1 MGVKK
6 QFSLFVLFLFF
17 WQTPSIVAQTQASVK
32 KRADQAFSQQKYAEA
47 LPDYRQLLAKDP
59 QNPKLNFCYGVCVFE
74 VVQHFEAAKYFDV
87 AIGLKHIPDPLLYYY
102 RARIYQEQYFF
113 TQAILTYQT
122 YQKLTLDQKAALNV
136 RSHIEECER
145 AQMEIK
151 QFSQLPLLSV
161 ASTSNL
167 KFYNVFPFDPEDF
180 SFYEAPEVHR
190 KNNAKHQHVPVY
202 AYKRGMKYRILAS
215 YGPKGEQ
222 LDLYLQRK
230 DVANNWAEPVLI
242 NGGVNGLVSDES
254 FGFYDATTKTL
265 YFTSTA
271 NSIGASDL
279 YMASYDLNANIASNV
294 ERMPYPYSSPVDDLF
309 YVTDPA
315 QQRAYFATTR
325 QAKVGQYE
333 IYTLELDQPVQ
344 LRFVFSGH
352 FYNDLEPLSK
362 TVSLRFKSLNSQ
374 EAFGPYVSDSDGN
387 YTVALPSSGDYEL
400 EISVSGAS
408 KVYTTRFGIP
418 KLAPGKGLQQVLRY
432 GTDDYGQEKWQVLNQ
447 IFESEPTEQ
456 LASLAKLQLDVA
468 KGNLLQTSPQLSSSA
483 STQTNLAAS
492 WGIATQDTATFVSIL
507 TDSLLAAEV
516 SLENQVRLMDLLRQD
531 FEKQLNTRESLLA
544 ELSTLL
550 LNSDNQDQK
559 LQVLA
564 TLNEVEDKLGFI
576 KRWIAINQE
585 ANIPDLVL
593 LDTLQQLNER
603 NQLLLHMG
611 DTLLLLERWQERQV
625 AIQQYLQIAAFDGAS
640 AIAAAQLEQQLRLEQ
655 IIKEEA
661 TNKEQQRQLTQQINK
676 LQADQALLS
685 KKEQAQTKLEM
696 EALQVN
702 LADVSAHAEQL
713 RILRE
718 SQAKEV
724 EIYDQDQLKAL
735 YLKESENQSL
745 PKVDFQVTYDE
756 LLAQYAQQGSL
767 SEQLKADVH
776 LNTMENGNLSSTVQS
791 STKEQTI
798 PETTI
803 PEPSIEEPIIQ
814 ETTIPEPSIEEPII
828 QETTNLEPSIEE
840 ASIQETTIPEPSI
853 KEASIPETT
862 NPEPS
867 IEELTIQETTI
878 PEPSIEEAS
887 IPETTIPEPSI
898 EEASI
903 PETTVSEPSIEEL
916 TIQETTIP
924 EPSIEEASIQETTIP
939 EPSIEEAYIQET
951 TVSEPSI
958 EEASIQETAVP
969 EPSIEEA
976 SIPETTNPEPSIE
989 ELTIQETTIPEPS
1002 IEGASI
1008 PETTIPE
1015 PSIEEASIP
1024 ETTVSEPSIEELTI
1038 QETTIPEPSIE
1049 EASIQETTVPE
1060 PSISAPETSYPK
1072 NENINPEH
1080 TNLTQR
1086 VHEFTQQFE
1095 ALSNLNDLDINQL
1108 PVLERVGLTNEELDT
1123 LALALT
1129 LPSSKNNAPQVL
1141 ANNMLTTEAEI
1152 QGYINYLAERRAFE
1166 QTKEELLQ
1174 NQIAIRALE
1183 ENYEPQA
1190 QQKLLDLLVSQTA
1203 LLAQLSNQKQNLL
1216 QVENQAQL
1224 EALML
1229 DNYKPEVTTLASMGQ
1244 TALGQVS
1251 SKPTTTFQRQQIP
1264 TNLAPLPVGLPCPEG
1279 LVFRVQV
1286 GAFRKPVP
1294 AARFREFTPVDGQV
1308 LANGLTVYMAGYF
1321 QSSTEALQQQKLIR
1335 SLGYTDAFVVAYQNC
1350 TRLSLAQGRA
1360 LEKQV
1365 VTATTN
1371 MTTQSSH
1378 FAGPGQGLYYSVQV
1392 GVYNRPLTSEAQ
1404 LGLNELI
1411 EVRTAKGQYRYA
1423 SGKFTNIQEAKI
1435 RQQQAVGKGI
1445 TDAFIVAYYDGKRID
1460 LAQAKLLSQSGIQF
1474 ETFQTVQP
1482 QQVLTAQLQQQIQ
1495 TLQIPEMKKV
1505 ILPDP
1510 ISRYEIRCSDC
1521 PSELSRYNRVGIFIY
1536 DDQKELIISAVQ
1548 KESQWDLVQQMY
1560 LKEMRKRNASLKGAT
1575 QTLLLEQR
1583 NLDGAFMDWILR
1595 QHNGYELFKDE
1606 QGQLQLR
1613 YILPLQE

>member
-17 WQTPSIVAQTQASVK
+17 WQTPSIVAQTQASVE

-87 AIGLKHIPDPLLYYY
+87 AIGLKQIPDPLLYYY

-279 YMASYDLNANIASNV
+279 YMASYDLNANIASNI

-344 LRFVFSGH
+344 LCFVFSGH

-387 YTVALPSSGDYEL
+387 YTVALPSSGDFEL

-468 KGNLLQTSPQLSSSA
+468 KGNLLQTSPQLSSRA
-483 STQTNLAAS
+483 STQTNLGSS

-516 SLENQVRLMDLLRQD
+516 SLENQVRLMDLLRHD
-531 FEKQLNTRESLLA
+531 FEKQLNARESLLA

-550 LNSDNQDQK
+550 LNSDSQDQK
-559 LQVLA
+559 LEVLN

-576 KRWIAINQE
+576 KRWIAINQA
-585 ANIPDLVL
+585 ANIPDLIL

-640 AIAAAQLEQQLRLEQ
+640 AIEAAQLEQQLRLEQ

-685 KKEQAQTKLEM
+685 KKEQAQTQLEM

-756 LLAQYAQQGSL
+756 LLAQYAQQGAL

-776 LNTMENGNLSSTVQS
+776 SNTMENGNLSSTVQS

-803 PEPSIEEPIIQ
+803 PEPSIEE
-814 ETTIPEPSIEEPII
+814 
-828 QETTNLEPSIEE
+828 
-840 ASIQETTIPEPSI
+840 
-853 KEASIPETT
+853 
-862 NPEPS
+862 
-867 IEELTIQETTI
+867 
-878 PEPSIEEAS
+878 
-887 IPETTIPEPSI
+887 
-898 EEASI
+898 
-903 PETTVSEPSIEEL
+903 
-916 TIQETTIP
+916 
-924 EPSIEEASIQETTIP
+924 
-939 EPSIEEAYIQET
+939 
-951 TVSEPSI
+951 
-958 EEASIQETAVP
+958 
-969 EPSIEEA
+969 
-976 SIPETTNPEPSIE
+976 
-989 ELTIQETTIPEPS
+989 
-1002 IEGASI
+1002 
-1008 PETTIPE
+1008 
-1015 PSIEEASIP
+1015 
-1024 ETTVSEPSIEELTI
+1024 
-1038 QETTIPEPSIE
+1038 
-1049 EASIQETTVPE
+1049 ASIQETTVPE
-1060 PSISAPETSYPK
+1060 TSIEVASIQDITIPEPSIVEAFIQETTNLESSISAPETSYPK

-1086 VHEFTQQFE
+1086 VNEFTQQFE
-1095 ALSNLNDLDINQL
+1095 VLSNLNDLDINQL
-1108 PVLERVGLTNEELDT
+1108 PVLERVGLSNEELDT

-1152 QGYINYLAERRAFE
+1152 QGYINYVAERRAFE

-1174 NQIAIRALE
+1174 NQIDIRALE

-1335 SLGYTDAFVVAYQNC
+1335 TLGYTDAFVVAYQNC

-1371 MTTQSSH
+1371 MATQSSH
-1378 FAGPGQGLYYSVQV
+1378 FTGPGQGLYYSVQV

-1411 EVRTAKGQYRYA
+1411 EARTAKGQYRYA
-1423 SGKFTNIQEAKI
+1423 SGKFANIQDAKI
-1435 RQQQAVGKGI
+1435 RQQQAVAKGI

-1510 ISRYEIRCSDC
+1510 ISRYELRCSDC
-1521 PSELSRYNRVGIFIY
+1521 PSELSRFNRVGVFIY

-1560 LKEMRKRNASLKGAT
+1560 LKEMRKRNVSLKGAT

-1583 NLDGAFMDWILR
+1583 NLDGAFMDWMLR
-1595 QHNGYELFKDE
+1595 QHNGYELFRDE

-1613 YILPLQE
+1613 YILPIQE

>member
-17 WQTPSIVAQTQASVK
+17 WQTPSIVAQTQASVE

-87 AIGLKHIPDPLLYYY
+87 AIGLKQIPDPLLYYY

-167 KFYNVFPFDPEDF
+167 KFYNVFSFDPEDF

-279 YMASYDLNANIASNV
+279 YMASYDLNANIASNI

-344 LRFVFSGH
+344 LCFVFSGH

-387 YTVALPSSGDYEL
+387 YTVALPSSGDFEL

-468 KGNLLQTSPQLSSSA
+468 KGNLLQTSTQLSSSA

-516 SLENQVRLMDLLRQD
+516 SLENQVRLMDLLRHD
-531 FEKQLNTRESLLA
+531 FEKQLNARESLLA

-550 LNSDNQDQK
+550 LNSDSQDQK
-559 LQVLA
+559 LEVLN

-576 KRWIAINQE
+576 KRWIAINQA
-585 ANIPDLVL
+585 ANIPDLIL

-640 AIAAAQLEQQLRLEQ
+640 AIEAAQLEQQLRLEQ

-756 LLAQYAQQGSL
+756 LLAQYAQQGAL

-776 LNTMENGNLSSTVQS
+776 SNTMENGNLSSTVQS

-803 PEPSIEEPIIQ
+803 PEPSIEEASIQ
-814 ETTIPEPSIEEPII
+814 ETTVP
-828 QETTNLEPSIEE
+828 EPSIEE
-840 ASIQETTIPEPSI
+840 ASIQETT
-853 KEASIPETT
+853 
-862 NPEPS
+862 
-867 IEELTIQETTI
+867 
-878 PEPSIEEAS
+878 
-887 IPETTIPEPSI
+887 
-898 EEASI
+898 
-903 PETTVSEPSIEEL
+903 VSEPSIEEPI
-916 TIQETTIP
+916 IQETTIP

-939 EPSIEEAYIQET
+939 ET
-951 TVSEPSI
+951 F
-958 EEASIQETAVP
+958 
-969 EPSIEEA
+969 
-976 SIPETTNPEPSIE
+976 
-989 ELTIQETTIPEPS
+989 
-1002 IEGASI
+1002 
-1008 PETTIPE
+1008 
-1015 PSIEEASIP
+1015 
-1024 ETTVSEPSIEELTI
+1024 
-1038 QETTIPEPSIE
+1038 IE
-1049 EASIQETTVPE
+1049 EASIQETTILE

-1086 VHEFTQQFE
+1086 VNEFTQQFE
-1095 ALSNLNDLDINQL
+1095 VLSNLNDLDINQL
-1108 PVLERVGLTNEELDT
+1108 PVLERVGLSNEELDT

-1129 LPSSKNNAPQVL
+1129 LPSFKNNAPQVL

-1152 QGYINYLAERRAFE
+1152 QGYINYVAERRAFE

-1174 NQIAIRALE
+1174 NQIDIRALE

-1335 SLGYTDAFVVAYQNC
+1335 TLGYTDAFVVAYQNC

-1371 MTTQSSH
+1371 MATQSSH
-1378 FAGPGQGLYYSVQV
+1378 FTGPGQGLYYSVQV

-1411 EVRTAKGQYRYA
+1411 EARTAKGQYRYA
-1423 SGKFTNIQEAKI
+1423 SGKFANIQDAKI
-1435 RQQQAVGKGI
+1435 RQQQAVAKGI

-1510 ISRYEIRCSDC
+1510 ISRYELRCSDC
-1521 PSELSRYNRVGIFIY
+1521 PSELSRFNRVGVFIY

-1560 LKEMRKRNASLKGAT
+1560 LKEMRKRNVSLKGAT

-1583 NLDGAFMDWILR
+1583 NLDGAFMDWMLR
-1595 QHNGYELFKDE
+1595 QHNGYELFRDE

-1613 YILPLQE
+1613 YILPIQE

>member
-1 MGVKK
+1 M
-6 QFSLFVLFLFF
+6 
-17 WQTPSIVAQTQASVK
+17 AQSQSSVE
-32 KRADQAFSQQKYAEA
+32 KRADQAFSQKNYSEA

-59 QNPKLNFCYGVCVFE
+59 QNPKLNFCYGACVFE
-74 VVQHFEAAKYFDV
+74 VAQHFEAAKYFDV
-87 AIGLKHIPDPLLYYY
+87 AIGLKQIPDPLLYYY

-113 TQAILTYQT
+113 TQAIIAYQT
-122 YQKLTLDQKAALNV
+122 YQKLTLNQKAALNV
-136 RSHIEECER
+136 HSHIEECER
-145 AQMEIK
+145 AQMEIN

-161 ASTSNL
+161 VSTSNL
-167 KFYNVFPFDPEDF
+167 KFYNAFPFDPEDF
-180 SFYEAPEVHR
+180 SFYEAPEVHL
-190 KNNAKHQHVPVY
+190 KNNAKHQHIPVY

-230 DVANNWAEPVLI
+230 DAANNWAEPVLI

-254 FGFYDATTKTL
+254 FGFYDATTTTL

-279 YMASYDLNANIASNV
+279 YKASYDLNANVASNV

-352 FYNDLEPLSK
+352 FFNDLEPLSK
-362 TVSLRFKSLNSQ
+362 TVNLRFKRLNSQ
-374 EAFGPYVSDSDGN
+374 EDFGPFVSDSDGN
-387 YTVALPSSGDYEL
+387 YTVALPSSGDFEL
-400 EISVSGAS
+400 EISVAGAS

-418 KLAPGKGLQQVLRY
+418 KLAPGKGLQQLLRY
-432 GTDDYGQEKWQVLNQ
+432 GADDYGQEKWQVLNQ
-447 IFESEPTEQ
+447 IFDLEPAEQ

-468 KGNLLQTSPQLSSSA
+468 KGNLLQTSPEHS
-483 STQTNLAAS
+483 
-492 WGIATQDTATFVSIL
+492 TQDTATFVSLL

-531 FEKQLNTRESLLA
+531 FEKQLNARESLLA

-559 LQVLA
+559 IQVLT
-564 TLNEVEDKLGFI
+564 TLKDVEDKLVFI
-576 KRWIAINQE
+576 NRWIAINQA

-611 DTLLLLERWQERQV
+611 DTLLLVKSWQERQV
-625 AIQQYLQIAAFDGAS
+625 SIQQYLQIAAFDGAS

-676 LQADQALLS
+676 LQSDQALLS
-685 KKEQAQTKLEM
+685 KKEQAQTQLKI
-696 EALQVN
+696 EALQLN
-702 LADVSAHAEQL
+702 LAEVSAHAEQL
-713 RILRE
+713 GIARE

-724 EIYDQDQLKAL
+724 EIYDQDELKAL

-756 LLAQYAQQGSL
+756 LLAQYAQQGLL
-767 SEQLKADVH
+767 SEQLKVDVH
-776 LNTMENGNLSSTVQS
+776 SNAKENGNISSTVQT
-791 STKEQTI
+791 ST
-798 PETTI
+798 
-803 PEPSIEEPIIQ
+803 EEPIIQ
-814 ETTIPEPSIEEPII
+814 ETTIPEPSIEEASIP
-828 QETTNLEPSIEE
+828 ETTILEPSIEE
-840 ASIQETTIPEPSI
+840 ASIPETTIPEPSI
-853 KEASIPETT
+853 SAPETIDPKNENITTEITNLSIENGNSTPENTNLSLENENITPENENRIPENENLTLENTNLPLENGNLSSTVQTSTEEASIPETT
-862 NPEPS
+862 IPEPS
-867 IEELTIQETTI
+867 TEELTIQETTI

-898 EEASI
+898 
-903 PETTVSEPSIEEL
+903 
-916 TIQETTIP
+916 
-924 EPSIEEASIQETTIP
+924 
-939 EPSIEEAYIQET
+939 
-951 TVSEPSI
+951 
-958 EEASIQETAVP
+958 
-969 EPSIEEA
+969 
-976 SIPETTNPEPSIE
+976 
-989 ELTIQETTIPEPS
+989 
-1002 IEGASI
+1002 
-1008 PETTIPE
+1008 
-1015 PSIEEASIP
+1015 
-1024 ETTVSEPSIEELTI
+1024 
-1038 QETTIPEPSIE
+1038 
-1049 EASIQETTVPE
+1049 
-1060 PSISAPETSYPK
+1060 SAPETIDPK
-1072 NENINPEH
+1072 NENITTEITNLSIENGNSTPENTNLSLENENRIPENENLTMEH

-1086 VHEFTQQFE
+1086 VNEFTQQFE

-1108 PVLERVGLTNEELDT
+1108 PVLERVGLSNEELDT

-1216 QVENQAQL
+1216 QVANQAEL
-1224 EALML
+1224 ERLL
-1229 DNYKPEVTTLASMGQ
+1229 QDNYKPVSNTTASTDQ
-1244 TALGQVS
+1244 PAFEPASVR
-1251 SKPTTTFQRQQIP
+1251 TTSTFQRQQIP

-1294 AARFREFTPVDGQV
+1294 AARFREFTPVDGQI

-1335 SLGYTDAFVVAYQNC
+1335 TLGYTDAFVVAYQNC

-1365 VTATTN
+1365 VTANTN
-1371 MTTQSSH
+1371 IAVQSSK

-1411 EVRTAKGQYRYA
+1411 EARTAKGQYRYA
-1423 SGKFTNIQEAKI
+1423 SGKFSNIQEAKT
-1435 RQQQAVGKGI
+1435 RQQQAVAKGI
-1445 TDAFIVAYYDGKRID
+1445 TDAYIVAYYEGKRID

-1474 ETFQTVQP
+1474 ETFEKVEP
-1482 QQVLTAQLQQQIQ
+1482 QQVFTAQLQQQIQ

-1510 ISRYEIRCSDC
+1510 ISRYELRCSDC
-1521 PSELSRYNRVGIFIY
+1521 PSELSRFNRVGVFIY

-1560 LKEMRKRNASLKGAT
+1560 LKEMRKRNVSLKGPT

-1595 QHNGYELFKDE
+1595 QHNGYELFRDE

>member
-1 MGVKK
+1 M
-6 QFSLFVLFLFF
+6 
-17 WQTPSIVAQTQASVK
+17 AQSQSSVE
-32 KRADQAFSQQKYAEA
+32 KRADQAFSQKNYSEA

-74 VVQHFEAAKYFDV
+74 VAQHFEAAKYFDV
-87 AIGLKHIPDPLLYYY
+87 AIGLKQIPDPLLYYY

-113 TQAILTYQT
+113 TQAIIAYQT
-122 YQKLTLDQKAALNV
+122 YQKLTLNQKAALNV
-136 RSHIEECER
+136 HSHIEECER
-145 AQMEIK
+145 AQMEIN

-161 ASTSNL
+161 VSTSNL
-167 KFYNVFPFDPEDF
+167 KFYNAFPFDPEDF
-180 SFYEAPEVHR
+180 SFYEAPEVHL
-190 KNNAKHQHVPVY
+190 KNNAKHQHIPVY

-230 DVANNWAEPVLI
+230 DAANNWAEPVLI

-254 FGFYDATTKTL
+254 FGFYDATTTTL

-279 YMASYDLNANIASNV
+279 YKASYDLNANVASNV

-344 LRFVFSGH
+344 LRLVFSGH
-352 FYNDLEPLSK
+352 FFNDLEPLSK
-362 TVSLRFKSLNSQ
+362 TVNLRFKRLNSQ
-374 EAFGPYVSDSDGN
+374 EDFGPFVSDSDGN
-387 YTVALPSSGDYEL
+387 YTVALPSSGDFEL
-400 EISVSGAS
+400 EISVAGAS

-418 KLAPGKGLQQVLRY
+418 KLAPGKGLQQLLRY
-432 GTDDYGQEKWQVLNQ
+432 GADDYGQEKWQVLNQ
-447 IFESEPTEQ
+447 IFDLEPAEQ

-468 KGNLLQTSPQLSSSA
+468 KGNLLQTSPEHS
-483 STQTNLAAS
+483 
-492 WGIATQDTATFVSIL
+492 TQDTATFVSLL

-531 FEKQLNTRESLLA
+531 FEKQLNARESLLA

-559 LQVLA
+559 IQVLT
-564 TLNEVEDKLGFI
+564 TLKDVEDKLVFI
-576 KRWIAINQE
+576 NRWIAINQA

-611 DTLLLLERWQERQV
+611 DTLLLVKSWQERQV
-625 AIQQYLQIAAFDGAS
+625 SIQQYLQIAAFDGAS

-661 TNKEQQRQLTQQINK
+661 TNNEQQRQLTQQINK
-676 LQADQALLS
+676 LQSDQALLS
-685 KKEQAQTKLEM
+685 KKEQAQTQLKI
-696 EALQVN
+696 EALQLN
-702 LADVSAHAEQL
+702 LAEVSAHAEQL
-713 RILRE
+713 GIARE

-724 EIYDQDQLKAL
+724 EIYDQDELKAL

-767 SEQLKADVH
+767 SEQLKVDVH
-776 LNTMENGNLSSTVQS
+776 SNAKENGNISSTVQT
-791 STKEQTI
+791 ST
-798 PETTI
+798 
-803 PEPSIEEPIIQ
+803 EEPI
-814 ETTIPEPSIEEPII
+814 
-828 QETTNLEPSIEE
+828 
-840 ASIQETTIPEPSI
+840 
-853 KEASIPETT
+853 
-862 NPEPS
+862 
-867 IEELTIQETTI
+867 IQETTI

-887 IPETTIPEPSI
+887 IPETTILEPSI

-903 PETTVSEPSIEEL
+903 PETTIL
-916 TIQETTIP
+916 
-924 EPSIEEASIQETTIP
+924 
-939 EPSIEEAYIQET
+939 
-951 TVSEPSI
+951 
-958 EEASIQETAVP
+958 

-976 SIPETTNPEPSIE
+976 SIPETTILEPSIE
-989 ELTIQETTIPEPS
+989 E
-1002 IEGASI
+1002 ASI

-1015 PSIEEASIP
+1015 PSI
-1024 ETTVSEPSIEELTI
+1024 
-1038 QETTIPEPSIE
+1038 
-1049 EASIQETTVPE
+1049 
-1060 PSISAPETSYPK
+1060 SAPETIDPK
-1072 NENINPEH
+1072 NENITLEN

-1086 VHEFTQQFE
+1086 VNEFTQQFE
-1095 ALSNLNDLDINQL
+1095 ALSNMNDLDINQL
-1108 PVLERVGLTNEELDT
+1108 PVLERVGLSNKELDT

-1129 LPSSKNNAPQVL
+1129 LPSSKNNAAPAL
-1141 ANNMLTTEAEI
+1141 ANNKLTTEAEI
-1152 QGYINYLAERRAFE
+1152 QGYINYVAERGAFE
-1166 QTKEELLQ
+1166 QTKETLLQ
-1174 NQIAIRALE
+1174 NQLAIRALE
-1183 ENYEPQA
+1183 ENYEPAA
-1190 QQKLLDLLVSQTA
+1190 QDTLLHLLV
-1203 LLAQLSNQKQNLL
+1203 AQATILDQLYTQKQNLL
-1216 QVENQAQL
+1216 QVANQAELEQL
-1224 EALML
+1224 LQ
-1229 DNYKPEVTTLASMGQ
+1229 DNYKPVSNTTASTDQ
-1244 TALGQVS
+1244 PAFEPASVR
-1251 SKPTTTFQRQQIP
+1251 TTSTFQRQQIP

-1294 AARFREFTPVDGQV
+1294 AARFREFTPVDGQI

-1335 SLGYTDAFVVAYQNC
+1335 TLGYTDAFVVAYQNC

-1365 VTATTN
+1365 VTANTN
-1371 MTTQSSH
+1371 IAVQSSK

-1411 EVRTAKGQYRYA
+1411 EARTAKGQYRYA
-1423 SGKFTNIQEAKI
+1423 SGKFSNIQEAKT
-1435 RQQQAVGKGI
+1435 RQQQAVAKGI
-1445 TDAFIVAYYDGKRID
+1445 TDAYIVAYYEGKRID

-1474 ETFQTVQP
+1474 ETFEKVEP
-1482 QQVLTAQLQQQIQ
+1482 QQVFTAQLQQQIQ

-1510 ISRYEIRCSDC
+1510 ISRYELRCSDC
-1521 PSELSRYNRVGIFIY
+1521 PSELSRFNRVGVFIY

-1560 LKEMRKRNASLKGAT
+1560 LKEMRKRNVSLKGPT

-1595 QHNGYELFKDE
+1595 QHNGYELFRDE

>member
-1 MGVKK
+1 M
-6 QFSLFVLFLFF
+6 
-17 WQTPSIVAQTQASVK
+17 AQSQSSVE
-32 KRADQAFSQQKYAEA
+32 KRADQAFSQKNYSEA

-74 VVQHFEAAKYFDV
+74 VAQHFEAAKYFDV
-87 AIGLKHIPDPLLYYY
+87 AIGLKQIPDPLLYYY

-113 TQAILTYQT
+113 TQAIIAYQT
-122 YQKLTLDQKAALNV
+122 YQKLTLNQKAALNV
-136 RSHIEECER
+136 HSHIEECER
-145 AQMEIK
+145 AQMEIN

-161 ASTSNL
+161 VSTSNL
-167 KFYNVFPFDPEDF
+167 KFYNAFPFDPEDF
-180 SFYEAPEVHR
+180 SFYEAPEVHL
-190 KNNAKHQHVPVY
+190 KNNAKHQHIPVY

-230 DVANNWAEPVLI
+230 DAANNWAEPVLI

-254 FGFYDATTKTL
+254 FGFYDATTTTL

-279 YMASYDLNANIASNV
+279 YKASYDLNANVASNV

-352 FYNDLEPLSK
+352 FFNDLEPLSK
-362 TVSLRFKSLNSQ
+362 TVNLRFKRLNSQ
-374 EAFGPYVSDSDGN
+374 EDFGPFVSDSDGN
-387 YTVALPSSGDYEL
+387 YTVALPSSGDFEL
-400 EISVSGAS
+400 EISVAGAS

-418 KLAPGKGLQQVLRY
+418 KLAPGKGLQQLLRY
-432 GTDDYGQEKWQVLNQ
+432 GADDYGQEKWQVLNQ
-447 IFESEPTEQ
+447 IFDLEPAEQ

-468 KGNLLQTSPQLSSSA
+468 KGNLLQTSPEHS
-483 STQTNLAAS
+483 
-492 WGIATQDTATFVSIL
+492 TQDTATFVSLL

-531 FEKQLNTRESLLA
+531 FEKQLNARESLLA

-559 LQVLA
+559 IQVLT
-564 TLNEVEDKLGFI
+564 TLKDVEDKLVFI
-576 KRWIAINQE
+576 NRWIAINQ
-585 ANIPDLVL
+585 ASNIPDLVL

-611 DTLLLLERWQERQV
+611 DTLLLVKSWQERQV
-625 AIQQYLQIAAFDGAS
+625 SIQQYLQIAAFDGAS

-676 LQADQALLS
+676 LQSDQALLS
-685 KKEQAQTKLEM
+685 KKEQAQTQLKI
-696 EALQVN
+696 EALQLN
-702 LADVSAHAEQL
+702 LAEVSAHAEQL
-713 RILRE
+713 GIARE

-724 EIYDQDQLKAL
+724 EIYDQDELKAL

-756 LLAQYAQQGSL
+756 LLAQYAQQGLL
-767 SEQLKADVH
+767 SEQLKVDVH
-776 LNTMENGNLSSTVQS
+776 SNAKENGNISSTVQT
-791 STKEQTI
+791 ST
-798 PETTI
+798 
-803 PEPSIEEPIIQ
+803 EEPI
-814 ETTIPEPSIEEPII
+814 
-828 QETTNLEPSIEE
+828 
-840 ASIQETTIPEPSI
+840 
-853 KEASIPETT
+853 
-862 NPEPS
+862 
-867 IEELTIQETTI
+867 IQETTI

-887 IPETTIPEPSI
+887 IPETTILEPSI

-903 PETTVSEPSIEEL
+903 PETTIL
-916 TIQETTIP
+916 
-924 EPSIEEASIQETTIP
+924 
-939 EPSIEEAYIQET
+939 
-951 TVSEPSI
+951 
-958 EEASIQETAVP
+958 

-976 SIPETTNPEPSIE
+976 SIPETTI
-989 ELTIQETTIPEPS
+989 
-1002 IEGASI
+1002 
-1008 PETTIPE
+1008 
-1015 PSIEEASIP
+1015 
-1024 ETTVSEPSIEELTI
+1024 
-1038 QETTIPEPSIE
+1038 
-1049 EASIQETTVPE
+1049 PE
-1060 PSISAPETSYPK
+1060 PSISAPETIDPK
-1072 NENINPEH
+1072 NENITLEN

-1086 VHEFTQQFE
+1086 VNEFTQQFE
-1095 ALSNLNDLDINQL
+1095 ALSNMNDLDINQL
-1108 PVLERVGLTNEELDT
+1108 PVLERVGLSNKELDT

-1129 LPSSKNNAPQVL
+1129 LPSSKNNAAPAL
-1141 ANNMLTTEAEI
+1141 ANNKLTTEAEI
-1152 QGYINYLAERRAFE
+1152 QGYINYVAERGAFE
-1166 QTKEELLQ
+1166 QTKETLLQ
-1174 NQIAIRALE
+1174 NQLAIRALE
-1183 ENYEPQA
+1183 ENYEPAA
-1190 QQKLLDLLVSQTA
+1190 QDTLLHLLV
-1203 LLAQLSNQKQNLL
+1203 AQATILDQLYTQKQNLL
-1216 QVENQAQL
+1216 QVANQAELEQL
-1224 EALML
+1224 LQ
-1229 DNYKPEVTTLASMGQ
+1229 DNYKPVSNTTASTDQ
-1244 TALGQVS
+1244 PAFEPASVR
-1251 SKPTTTFQRQQIP
+1251 TTSTFQRQQIP

-1294 AARFREFTPVDGQV
+1294 AARFREFTPVDGQI

-1335 SLGYTDAFVVAYQNC
+1335 TLGYTDAFVVAYQNC

-1365 VTATTN
+1365 VTANTN
-1371 MTTQSSH
+1371 IAVQSSK

-1411 EVRTAKGQYRYA
+1411 EARTAKGQYRYA
-1423 SGKFTNIQEAKI
+1423 SGKFSNIQEAKT
-1435 RQQQAVGKGI
+1435 RQQQAVAKGI
-1445 TDAFIVAYYDGKRID
+1445 TDAYIVAYYEGKRID

-1474 ETFQTVQP
+1474 ETFEKVEP
-1482 QQVLTAQLQQQIQ
+1482 QQVFTAQLQQQIQ

-1510 ISRYEIRCSDC
+1510 ISRYELRCSDC
-1521 PSELSRYNRVGIFIY
+1521 PSELSRFNRVGVFIY

-1560 LKEMRKRNASLKGAT
+1560 LKEMRKRNVSLKGPT

-1595 QHNGYELFKDE
+1595 QHNGYELFRDE

>member
-1 MGVKK
+1 M
-6 QFSLFVLFLFF
+6 
-17 WQTPSIVAQTQASVK
+17 AQSQSSVE
-32 KRADQAFSQQKYAEA
+32 KRADQAFSQKNYSEA

-74 VVQHFEAAKYFDV
+74 VAQHFEAAKYFDV
-87 AIGLKHIPDPLLYYY
+87 AIGLKQIPDPLLYYY

-113 TQAILTYQT
+113 TQAIIAYQT
-122 YQKLTLDQKAALNV
+122 YQKLTLNQKAALNV
-136 RSHIEECER
+136 HSHIEECER
-145 AQMEIK
+145 AQMEIN

-161 ASTSNL
+161 VSTSNL
-167 KFYNVFPFDPEDF
+167 KFYNAFPYDPEDF
-180 SFYEAPEVHR
+180 SFYEAPEVHL
-190 KNNAKHQHVPVY
+190 KNNAKHQHIPVY

-230 DVANNWAEPVLI
+230 DAANNWAEPVLI

-254 FGFYDATTKTL
+254 FGFYDATTTTL

-279 YMASYDLNANIASNV
+279 YKASYDLNANVASNV

-352 FYNDLEPLSK
+352 FFNDLEPLSK
-362 TVSLRFKSLNSQ
+362 TVNLRFKRLNSQ
-374 EAFGPYVSDSDGN
+374 EDFGPFVSDSDGN
-387 YTVALPSSGDYEL
+387 YTVALPSSGDFEL

-483 STQTNLAAS
+483 STQTNLGAS
-492 WGIATQDTATFVSIL
+492 WGIATQDTATFVSKL

-544 ELSTLL
+544 ELSKLL

-559 LQVLA
+559 IQVLT
-564 TLNEVEDKLGFI
+564 TLKDVEDKLVFI
-576 KRWIAINQE
+576 NRWIAINQA

-593 LDTLQQLNER
+593 LDTLKQLNER

-611 DTLLLLERWQERQV
+611 DTLLLVKSWQERQV
-625 AIQQYLQIAAFDGAS
+625 SIQQYLQIAAFDGAS

-676 LQADQALLS
+676 LQSDQALLS
-685 KKEQAQTKLEM
+685 KKEQAQTQLKI
-696 EALQVN
+696 EALQLN
-702 LADVSAHAEQL
+702 LAEVSAHAEQL
-713 RILRE
+713 GIARE

-724 EIYDQDQLKAL
+724 EIYDQDELKAL

-756 LLAQYAQQGSL
+756 LLAQYAQQGLL
-767 SEQLKADVH
+767 SEQLKVDVH
-776 LNTMENGNLSSTVQS
+776 SNAKENGNISSTVQS

-803 PEPSIEEPIIQ
+803 PEPSIEE
-814 ETTIPEPSIEEPII
+814 
-828 QETTNLEPSIEE
+828 
-840 ASIQETTIPEPSI
+840 
-853 KEASIPETT
+853 ASIPET
-862 NPEPS
+862 
-867 IEELTIQETTI
+867 II

-887 IPETTIPEPSI
+887 IPETTIPEPF
-898 EEASI
+898 
-903 PETTVSEPSIEEL
+903 
-916 TIQETTIP
+916 
-924 EPSIEEASIQETTIP
+924 
-939 EPSIEEAYIQET
+939 
-951 TVSEPSI
+951 
-958 EEASIQETAVP
+958 
-969 EPSIEEA
+969 
-976 SIPETTNPEPSIE
+976 
-989 ELTIQETTIPEPS
+989 
-1002 IEGASI
+1002 
-1008 PETTIPE
+1008 
-1015 PSIEEASIP
+1015 
-1024 ETTVSEPSIEELTI
+1024 
-1038 QETTIPEPSIE
+1038 
-1049 EASIQETTVPE
+1049 
-1060 PSISAPETSYPK
+1060 ISAPETIDPK
-1072 NENINPEH
+1072 NENITTEITNLSIENGNSTPENTNLSLENENRIPENENLTMEH

-1086 VHEFTQQFE
+1086 VNEFTQQFE
-1095 ALSNLNDLDINQL
+1095 ALSNMNDLDINQL
-1108 PVLERVGLTNEELDT
+1108 PVLERVGLSNKELDT

-1129 LPSSKNNAPQVL
+1129 LPSSKNNAAPAL
-1141 ANNMLTTEAEI
+1141 AKNKLTTEAEI
-1152 QGYINYLAERRAFE
+1152 QGYINYVAERGAFE

-1174 NQIAIRALE
+1174 NQIAIRSLE
-1183 ENYEPQA
+1183 ENYEAAA
-1190 QQKLLDLLVSQTA
+1190 QDMLLHLLV
-1203 LLAQLSNQKQNLL
+1203 AQATILDQLYTQKQNLL
-1216 QVENQAQL
+1216 QVANQAEL
-1224 EALML
+1224 ERLL
-1229 DNYKPEVTTLASMGQ
+1229 QDNYKPVSNTTASTDQ
-1244 TALGQVS
+1244 PAFEPASVR
-1251 SKPTTTFQRQQIP
+1251 TTSTFQRQQIP

-1294 AARFREFTPVDGQV
+1294 AARFREFTPVDGQI

-1335 SLGYTDAFVVAYQNC
+1335 TLGYTDAFVVAYQNC

-1365 VTATTN
+1365 VTANTN
-1371 MTTQSSH
+1371 IAVQSSK

-1411 EVRTAKGQYRYA
+1411 EARTAKGQYRYA
-1423 SGKFTNIQEAKI
+1423 SGKFSNIQEAKT
-1435 RQQQAVGKGI
+1435 RQQQAVAKGI
-1445 TDAFIVAYYDGKRID
+1445 TDAYIVAYYEGKRID

-1474 ETFQTVQP
+1474 ETFEKVEP
-1482 QQVLTAQLQQQIQ
+1482 QQVFTAQLQQQIQ

-1510 ISRYEIRCSDC
+1510 ISRYELRCSDC
-1521 PSELSRYNRVGIFIY
+1521 PSELSRFNRVGVFIY

-1560 LKEMRKRNASLKGAT
+1560 LKEMRKRNVSLKGPT

-1595 QHNGYELFKDE
+1595 QHNGYELFRDE

>member
-17 WQTPSIVAQTQASVK
+17 WQTPSIVAQTQASVE

-87 AIGLKHIPDPLLYYY
+87 AIGLKQIPDPLLYYY

-279 YMASYDLNANIASNV
+279 YMASYDLNANIASNI

-344 LRFVFSGH
+344 LCFVFSGH

-387 YTVALPSSGDYEL
+387 YTVALPSSGDFEL

-418 KLAPGKGLQQVLRY
+418 MLAPGKGLQQVLRY

-468 KGNLLQTSPQLSSSA
+468 KGNLLQTSTQLSSSA

-516 SLENQVRLMDLLRQD
+516 SLENQVRLMDLLRHD
-531 FEKQLNTRESLLA
+531 FEKQLNARESLLA

-550 LNSDNQDQK
+550 LNSDSQDQK
-559 LQVLA
+559 LEVLN
-564 TLNEVEDKLGFI
+564 TLNEVEDKLVFI
-576 KRWIAINQE
+576 KRWIAINQA
-585 ANIPDLVL
+585 ANIPDLIL

-702 LADVSAHAEQL
+702 LAAVSAHAEQL

-718 SQAKEV
+718 SQVKEV

-735 YLKESENQSL
+735 YLKESENRSL

-776 LNTMENGNLSSTVQS
+776 SNAKENGNLSSTVQS

-803 PEPSIEEPIIQ
+803 PEPSIEEASIQ
-814 ETTIPEPSIEEPII
+814 DITIPEPSIEEASIP
-828 QETTNLEPSIEE
+828 ETTNLEPSIEE

-853 KEASIPETT
+853 EEASIPETTNPEPSIEEASIQDITIPEPSIVEASIQETT

-867 IEELTIQETTI
+867 IEELTIQETTN
-878 PEPSIEEAS
+878 PEPSIEETS

-903 PETTVSEPSIEEL
+903 QETTNPEPSIEEL

-939 EPSIEEAYIQET
+939 EPSIEEA
-951 TVSEPSI
+951 S
-958 EEASIQETAVP
+958 
-969 EPSIEEA
+969 
-976 SIPETTNPEPSIE
+976 
-989 ELTIQETTIPEPS
+989 
-1002 IEGASI
+1002 
-1008 PETTIPE
+1008 
-1015 PSIEEASIP
+1015 
-1024 ETTVSEPSIEELTI
+1024 I

-1049 EASIQETTVPE
+1049 ETSIQETTNLE
-1060 PSISAPETSYPK
+1060 SSISAPETIYPK
-1072 NENINPEH
+1072 NENIKPEH

-1108 PVLERVGLTNEELDT
+1108 PVLERVGLSNEELDT

-1129 LPSSKNNAPQVL
+1129 LPSFKNNAPQVL
-1141 ANNMLTTEAEI
+1141 AKNMLTTEAEI

-1606 QGQLQLR
+1606 QGQLKLR

>member
-1 MGVKK
+1 M
-6 QFSLFVLFLFF
+6 
-17 WQTPSIVAQTQASVK
+17 AQSQSSVE
-32 KRADQAFSQQKYAEA
+32 KRADQAFSQKNYSEA

-74 VVQHFEAAKYFDV
+74 VAQHFEAAKYFDV
-87 AIGLKHIPDPLLYYY
+87 AIGLKQIPDPLLYYY

-113 TQAILTYQT
+113 TQAIIAYQT
-122 YQKLTLDQKAALNV
+122 YQKLTLNQKAALNV
-136 RSHIEECER
+136 HSHIEECER
-145 AQMEIK
+145 AQMEIN

-161 ASTSNL
+161 VSTSNL
-167 KFYNVFPFDPEDF
+167 KFYNAFPFDPEDF
-180 SFYEAPEVHR
+180 SFYEAPEVHL
-190 KNNAKHQHVPVY
+190 KNNAKHQHIPVY

-230 DVANNWAEPVLI
+230 DAANNWAEPVLI

-254 FGFYDATTKTL
+254 FGFYDATTTTL

-279 YMASYDLNANIASNV
+279 YKASYDLNANVASNV

-352 FYNDLEPLSK
+352 FFNDLEPLSK
-362 TVSLRFKSLNSQ
+362 TVNLRFKRLNSQ
-374 EAFGPYVSDSDGN
+374 EDFGPFVSDSDGN
-387 YTVALPSSGDYEL
+387 YTVALPSSGDFEL
-400 EISVSGAS
+400 EISVAGAS

-418 KLAPGKGLQQVLRY
+418 KLAPGKGLQQLLRY
-432 GTDDYGQEKWQVLNQ
+432 GADDYGQEKWQVLNQ
-447 IFESEPTEQ
+447 IFDLEPAEQ

-468 KGNLLQTSPQLSSSA
+468 KGNLLQTSPEHS
-483 STQTNLAAS
+483 
-492 WGIATQDTATFVSIL
+492 TQDTATFVSLL

-531 FEKQLNTRESLLA
+531 FEKQLNARESLLA

-559 LQVLA
+559 IQVLT
-564 TLNEVEDKLGFI
+564 TLKDVEDKLVFI
-576 KRWIAINQE
+576 NRWIAINQA

-611 DTLLLLERWQERQV
+611 DTLLLVKSWQERQV
-625 AIQQYLQIAAFDGAS
+625 SIQQYLQIAAFDGAS

-676 LQADQALLS
+676 LQSDQALLS
-685 KKEQAQTKLEM
+685 KKEQAQTQLKI
-696 EALQVN
+696 EALQLN
-702 LADVSAHAEQL
+702 LAEVSAHAEQL
-713 RILRE
+713 GIARE

-724 EIYDQDQLKAL
+724 EIYDQDELKAL

-756 LLAQYAQQGSL
+756 LLAQYAQQGLL
-767 SEQLKADVH
+767 SEQLKVDVH
-776 LNTMENGNLSSTVQS
+776 SNAKENGNISSTVQT
-791 STKEQTI
+791 ST
-798 PETTI
+798 
-803 PEPSIEEPIIQ
+803 EEPKIQ
-814 ETTIPEPSIEEPII
+814 ETTIPEPSIEE
-828 QETTNLEPSIEE
+828 
-840 ASIQETTIPEPSI
+840 
-853 KEASIPETT
+853 ASIPETT
-862 NPEPS
+862 
-867 IEELTIQETTI
+867 IL
-878 PEPSIEEAS
+878 EPSIEEAS

-903 PETTVSEPSIEEL
+903 PETTI
-916 TIQETTIP
+916 
-924 EPSIEEASIQETTIP
+924 
-939 EPSIEEAYIQET
+939 
-951 TVSEPSI
+951 
-958 EEASIQETAVP
+958 
-969 EPSIEEA
+969 
-976 SIPETTNPEPSIE
+976 
-989 ELTIQETTIPEPS
+989 
-1002 IEGASI
+1002 
-1008 PETTIPE
+1008 
-1015 PSIEEASIP
+1015 
-1024 ETTVSEPSIEELTI
+1024 
-1038 QETTIPEPSIE
+1038 
-1049 EASIQETTVPE
+1049 PE
-1060 PSISAPETSYPK
+1060 PSISAPETIDPK
-1072 NENINPEH
+1072 NENITMEI

-1086 VHEFTQQFE
+1086 VNEFTQQFE
-1095 ALSNLNDLDINQL
+1095 ALSNMNDLDINQL
-1108 PVLERVGLTNEELDT
+1108 PVLERVGLSNKELDT

-1129 LPSSKNNAPQVL
+1129 LPSSKNNAAPAL
-1141 ANNMLTTEAEI
+1141 ANNKLTTEAEI
-1152 QGYINYLAERRAFE
+1152 QGYINYVAERGAFE
-1166 QTKEELLQ
+1166 QTKETLLQ
-1174 NQIAIRALE
+1174 NQLAIRALE
-1183 ENYEPQA
+1183 ENYEPAA
-1190 QQKLLDLLVSQTA
+1190 QDTLLHLLV
-1203 LLAQLSNQKQNLL
+1203 AQATILDQLYTQKQNLL
-1216 QVENQAQL
+1216 QVANQAELEQL
-1224 EALML
+1224 LQ
-1229 DNYKPEVTTLASMGQ
+1229 DNYKPVSNTTASTDQ
-1244 TALGQVS
+1244 PAFEPASVR
-1251 SKPTTTFQRQQIP
+1251 TTSTFQRQQIP

-1294 AARFREFTPVDGQV
+1294 AARFREFTPVDGQI

-1335 SLGYTDAFVVAYQNC
+1335 TLGYTDAFVVAYQNC

-1365 VTATTN
+1365 VTANTN
-1371 MTTQSSH
+1371 IAVQSSK

-1411 EVRTAKGQYRYA
+1411 EARTAKGQYRYA
-1423 SGKFTNIQEAKI
+1423 SGKFSNIQEAKT
-1435 RQQQAVGKGI
+1435 RQQQAVAKGI
-1445 TDAFIVAYYDGKRID
+1445 TDAYIVAYYEGKRID

-1474 ETFQTVQP
+1474 ETFEKVEP
-1482 QQVLTAQLQQQIQ
+1482 QQVFTAQLQQQIQ

-1510 ISRYEIRCSDC
+1510 ISRYELRCSDC
-1521 PSELSRYNRVGIFIY
+1521 PSELSRFNRVGVFIY

-1560 LKEMRKRNASLKGAT
+1560 LKEMRKRNVSLKGPT

-1595 QHNGYELFKDE
+1595 QHNGYELFRDE

>member
-1 MGVKK
+1 VHIKK
-6 QFSLFVLFLFF
+6 RFSFLVLVLFF
-17 WQTPSIVAQTQASVK
+17 WQTLSIMAQSQSSVE
-32 KRADQAFSQQKYAEA
+32 KRADQAFSQKNYSEA

-74 VVQHFEAAKYFDV
+74 VAQHFEAAKYFDV
-87 AIGLKHIPDPLLYYY
+87 AIGLKQIPDPLLYYY

-113 TQAILTYQT
+113 TQAIIAYQT
-122 YQKLTLDQKAALNV
+122 YQKLTLNQKAALNV
-136 RSHIEECER
+136 HSHIEECER
-145 AQMEIK
+145 AQMEIN

-161 ASTSNL
+161 VSTSNL
-167 KFYNVFPFDPEDF
+167 KFYNAFPFDPEDF
-180 SFYEAPEVHR
+180 SFYEAPEVHL
-190 KNNAKHQHVPVY
+190 KNNAKHQHIPVY

-230 DVANNWAEPVLI
+230 DAANNWAEPVLI

-254 FGFYDATTKTL
+254 FGFYDATTTTL

-279 YMASYDLNANIASNV
+279 YKASYDLKANVASNV

-352 FYNDLEPLSK
+352 FFNDLEPLSK
-362 TVSLRFKSLNSQ
+362 TVNLRFKRLNSQ
-374 EAFGPYVSDSDGN
+374 EDFGPFVSDSDGN
-387 YTVALPSSGDYEL
+387 YTVALPSSGDFEL
-400 EISVSGAS
+400 EISVAGAS

-418 KLAPGKGLQQVLRY
+418 KLAPGKGLQQLLRY
-432 GTDDYGQEKWQVLNQ
+432 GADDYGQEKWQVLNQ
-447 IFESEPTEQ
+447 IFDLEPAEQ

-468 KGNLLQTSPQLSSSA
+468 KGNLLQTSPEHS
-483 STQTNLAAS
+483 
-492 WGIATQDTATFVSIL
+492 TQDTATFVSLL

-531 FEKQLNTRESLLA
+531 FEKQLNARESLLA

-559 LQVLA
+559 IQVLT
-564 TLNEVEDKLGFI
+564 TLKDVEDKLVFI
-576 KRWIAINQE
+576 NRWIAINQA

-611 DTLLLLERWQERQV
+611 DTLLLVKSWQERQV
-625 AIQQYLQIAAFDGAS
+625 SIQQYLQIAAFDGAS

-676 LQADQALLS
+676 LQSDQALLS
-685 KKEQAQTKLEM
+685 KKEQAQTQLKI
-696 EALQVN
+696 EALQLN
-702 LADVSAHAEQL
+702 LAEVSAHAEQL
-713 RILRE
+713 GIARE

-724 EIYDQDQLKAL
+724 EIYDQDELKAL

-756 LLAQYAQQGSL
+756 LLAQYAQQGLL
-767 SEQLKADVH
+767 SEQLKVDVH
-776 LNTMENGNLSSTVQS
+776 SNAKENGNISSTVQT
-791 STKEQTI
+791 ST
-798 PETTI
+798 
-803 PEPSIEEPIIQ
+803 EEPI
-814 ETTIPEPSIEEPII
+814 
-828 QETTNLEPSIEE
+828 
-840 ASIQETTIPEPSI
+840 
-853 KEASIPETT
+853 
-862 NPEPS
+862 
-867 IEELTIQETTI
+867 IQETTI

-887 IPETTIPEPSI
+887 IPETTILEPSI

-903 PETTVSEPSIEEL
+903 PETT
-916 TIQETTIP
+916 IP
-924 EPSIEEASIQETTIP
+924 EPFISAPETIDPKNENITTEITNLSIENGNSTPENTNLSLENENITPENENRIP
-939 EPSIEEAYIQET
+939 ENENLTLENTNLPLENRNLSSTVQTSTEEPIIQ
-951 TVSEPSI
+951 
-958 EEASIQETAVP
+958 
-969 EPSIEEA
+969 
-976 SIPETTNPEPSIE
+976 
-989 ELTIQETTIPEPS
+989 
-1002 IEGASI
+1002 
-1008 PETTIPE
+1008 ETTIPE

-1024 ETTVSEPSIEELTI
+1024 ETTIL
-1038 QETTIPEPSIE
+1038 EPSIE
-1049 EASIQETTVPE
+1049 EASIPETTILEPSIEEASIPETTIPE
-1060 PSISAPETSYPK
+1060 PSISAPETIDPK
-1072 NENINPEH
+1072 NENIKPEN
-1080 TNLTQR
+1080 TNLAQR
-1086 VHEFTQQFE
+1086 VNEFTQQFE
-1095 ALSNLNDLDINQL
+1095 ALSNMNDLDINQL
-1108 PVLERVGLTNEELDT
+1108 PVLERVGLSNKELDT

-1129 LPSSKNNAPQVL
+1129 LPSSKNNAAPAL
-1141 ANNMLTTEAEI
+1141 ANNKLTTEAEI
-1152 QGYINYLAERRAFE
+1152 QGYINYVAERGAFE
-1166 QTKEELLQ
+1166 QTKETLLQ
-1174 NQIAIRALE
+1174 NQLAIRALE
-1183 ENYEPQA
+1183 ENYEPAA
-1190 QQKLLDLLVSQTA
+1190 QDTLLHLLV
-1203 LLAQLSNQKQNLL
+1203 AQATILDQLYTQKQNLL
-1216 QVENQAQL
+1216 QVANQAELEQL
-1224 EALML
+1224 LQ
-1229 DNYKPEVTTLASMGQ
+1229 DNYKPVSNTTASTDQ
-1244 TALGQVS
+1244 PAFEPASVR
-1251 SKPTTTFQRQQIP
+1251 TTSTFQRQQIP

-1294 AARFREFTPVDGQV
+1294 AARFREFTPVDGQI

-1335 SLGYTDAFVVAYQNC
+1335 TLGYTDAFVVAYQNC

-1365 VTATTN
+1365 VTANTN
-1371 MTTQSSH
+1371 IAVQSSK

-1411 EVRTAKGQYRYA
+1411 EARTAKGQYRYA
-1423 SGKFTNIQEAKI
+1423 SGKFSNIQEAKT
-1435 RQQQAVGKGI
+1435 RQQQAVAKGI
-1445 TDAFIVAYYDGKRID
+1445 TDAYIVAYYEGKRID

-1474 ETFQTVQP
+1474 ETFEKVEP
-1482 QQVLTAQLQQQIQ
+1482 QQVFTAQLQQQIQ

-1510 ISRYEIRCSDC
+1510 ISRYELRCSDC
-1521 PSELSRYNRVGIFIY
+1521 PSELSRFNRVGVFIY

-1560 LKEMRKRNASLKGAT
+1560 LKEMRKRNVSLKGPT

-1595 QHNGYELFKDE
+1595 QHNGYELFRDE

>member
-17 WQTPSIVAQTQASVK
+17 WQTPSIVAQTQASVE

-87 AIGLKHIPDPLLYYY
+87 AIGLKQIPDPLLYYY

-279 YMASYDLNANIASNV
+279 YMASYDLNANIASNI

-344 LRFVFSGH
+344 LCFVFSGH

-387 YTVALPSSGDYEL
+387 YTVALPSSGDFEL

-432 GTDDYGQEKWQVLNQ
+432 GADDYGQEKWQVLNQ

-468 KGNLLQTSPQLSSSA
+468 KGNLLQTSPQLSSRA
-483 STQTNLAAS
+483 STQTNLGSS

-516 SLENQVRLMDLLRQD
+516 SLENQVRLMDLLRHD
-531 FEKQLNTRESLLA
+531 FEKQLNARESLLA

-550 LNSDNQDQK
+550 LNSDSQDQK
-559 LQVLA
+559 LEVLN

-576 KRWIAINQE
+576 KRWIAINQA
-585 ANIPDLVL
+585 ANIPDLIL

-640 AIAAAQLEQQLRLEQ
+640 AIEAAQLEQQLRLEQ

-685 KKEQAQTKLEM
+685 KKEQAQTQLEM

-756 LLAQYAQQGSL
+756 LLAQYAQQGAL

-776 LNTMENGNLSSTVQS
+776 SNTMENGNLSSTVQS

-803 PEPSIEEPIIQ
+803 PEPSIEE
-814 ETTIPEPSIEEPII
+814 
-828 QETTNLEPSIEE
+828 
-840 ASIQETTIPEPSI
+840 ASIQETTVPETSI
-853 KEASIPETT
+853 EVASIQD
-862 NPEPS
+862 
-867 IEELTIQETTI
+867 I
-878 PEPSIEEAS
+878 
-887 IPETTIPEPSI
+887 
-898 EEASI
+898 
-903 PETTVSEPSIEEL
+903 
-916 TIQETTIP
+916 TIP

-939 EPSIEEAYIQET
+939 EPSIEEASIQET

-976 SIPETTNPEPSIE
+976 SIQETTNLEPSIEEASIPETTIPEPSIEGASIQETTIPEPSIEEASIQETAVPESSIEEASIPETTILEPSIEEESIPETTNPEPSIE
-989 ELTIQETTIPEPS
+989 ELTIQETTIH
-1002 IEGASI
+1002 
-1008 PETTIPE
+1008 
-1015 PSIEEASIP
+1015 
-1024 ETTVSEPSIEELTI
+1024 
-1038 QETTIPEPSIE
+1038 EPSIE
-1049 EASIQETTVPE
+1049 EASIQETTIPE
-1060 PSISAPETSYPK
+1060 TFIEEASIQETTNLESSISAPETSYPK

-1086 VHEFTQQFE
+1086 VNEFTQQFE
-1095 ALSNLNDLDINQL
+1095 VLSNLNDLDINQL
-1108 PVLERVGLTNEELDT
+1108 PVLERVGLSNEELDT

-1152 QGYINYLAERRAFE
+1152 QGYINYVAERRAFE

-1335 SLGYTDAFVVAYQNC
+1335 TLGYTDAFVVAYQNC

-1371 MTTQSSH
+1371 MATQSSH
-1378 FAGPGQGLYYSVQV
+1378 FTGPGQGLYYSVQV

-1411 EVRTAKGQYRYA
+1411 EARTAKGQYRYA
-1423 SGKFTNIQEAKI
+1423 SGKFANIQDAKI
-1435 RQQQAVGKGI
+1435 RQQQAVAKGI

-1510 ISRYEIRCSDC
+1510 ISRYELRCSDC
-1521 PSELSRYNRVGIFIY
+1521 PSELSRFNRVGVFIY

-1560 LKEMRKRNASLKGAT
+1560 LKEMRKRNVSLKGAA

-1583 NLDGAFMDWILR
+1583 NLDGAFMDWMLR
-1595 QHNGYELFKDE
+1595 QHNGYELFRDE

-1613 YILPLQE
+1613 YILPIQE

>member
-1 MGVKK
+1 M
-6 QFSLFVLFLFF
+6 
-17 WQTPSIVAQTQASVK
+17 AQSQSSVE
-32 KRADQAFSQQKYAEA
+32 KRADQAFSQKNYSEA

-74 VVQHFEAAKYFDV
+74 VAQHFEAAKYFDV
-87 AIGLKHIPDPLLYYY
+87 AIGLKQIPDPLLYYY

-113 TQAILTYQT
+113 TQAIIAYQT
-122 YQKLTLDQKAALNV
+122 YQKLTLNQKAALNV
-136 RSHIEECER
+136 HSHIEECER
-145 AQMEIK
+145 AQMEIN

-161 ASTSNL
+161 VSTSNL
-167 KFYNVFPFDPEDF
+167 KFYNAFPFDPEDF
-180 SFYEAPEVHR
+180 SFYEAPEVHL
-190 KNNAKHQHVPVY
+190 KNNAKHQHIPVY

-230 DVANNWAEPVLI
+230 DAANNWAEPVLI

-254 FGFYDATTKTL
+254 FGFYDATTTTL

-279 YMASYDLNANIASNV
+279 YKAYYDLNTNVASNV

-352 FYNDLEPLSK
+352 FFNDLEPLSK
-362 TVSLRFKSLNSQ
+362 TVNLRFKRLNSQ
-374 EAFGPYVSDSDGN
+374 EDFGPFVSDSDGN
-387 YTVALPSSGDYEL
+387 YTVALPSSGDFEL
-400 EISVSGAS
+400 EISVAGAS

-418 KLAPGKGLQQVLRY
+418 KLAPGKGLQQLLRY
-432 GTDDYGQEKWQVLNQ
+432 GADDYGQEKWQVLNQ
-447 IFESEPTEQ
+447 IFDLEPAEQ

-468 KGNLLQTSPQLSSSA
+468 KGNLLQTSPEHS
-483 STQTNLAAS
+483 
-492 WGIATQDTATFVSIL
+492 TQDTATFVSLL

-531 FEKQLNTRESLLA
+531 FEKQLNARESLLA

-559 LQVLA
+559 IQVLT
-564 TLNEVEDKLGFI
+564 TLKDVEDKLVFI
-576 KRWIAINQE
+576 NRWIAINQA

-611 DTLLLLERWQERQV
+611 DTLLLVKSWQERQV
-625 AIQQYLQIAAFDGAS
+625 SIQQYLQIAAFDGAS

-676 LQADQALLS
+676 LQSDQALLS
-685 KKEQAQTKLEM
+685 KKEQAQTQLKI
-696 EALQVN
+696 EALQLN
-702 LADVSAHAEQL
+702 LAEVSAHAEQL
-713 RILRE
+713 GIARE

-724 EIYDQDQLKAL
+724 EIYDQDELKAL

-756 LLAQYAQQGSL
+756 LLAQYAQQGLL
-767 SEQLKADVH
+767 SEQLKVDVH
-776 LNTMENGNLSSTVQS
+776 SNAKENGNISSTVQT
-791 STKEQTI
+791 STEEPINQETTILEPSIEEASILETTILEPSIEEASIPETTILEPSIEEASIPETTILEPSIEEASI

-803 PEPSIEEPIIQ
+803 PEPS
-814 ETTIPEPSIEEPII
+814 T
-828 QETTNLEPSIEE
+828 
-840 ASIQETTIPEPSI
+840 
-853 KEASIPETT
+853 
-862 NPEPS
+862 
-867 IEELTIQETTI
+867 EELTIQETTI

-887 IPETTIPEPSI
+887 ISETTILEPSI

-903 PETTVSEPSIEEL
+903 PEN
-916 TIQETTIP
+916 
-924 EPSIEEASIQETTIP
+924 
-939 EPSIEEAYIQET
+939 
-951 TVSEPSI
+951 
-958 EEASIQETAVP
+958 
-969 EPSIEEA
+969 
-976 SIPETTNPEPSIE
+976 TNLSLE
-989 ELTIQETTIPEPS
+989 
-1002 IEGASI
+1002 
-1008 PETTIPE
+1008 
-1015 PSIEEASIP
+1015 
-1024 ETTVSEPSIEELTI
+1024 
-1038 QETTIPEPSIE
+1038 
-1049 EASIQETTVPE
+1049 
-1060 PSISAPETSYPK
+1060 
-1072 NENINPEH
+1072 NENITPENENRIPENENLTMEH

-1086 VHEFTQQFE
+1086 VNEFTQQFE
-1095 ALSNLNDLDINQL
+1095 ALSNMNDLDINQL
-1108 PVLERVGLTNEELDT
+1108 PVLERVGLSNKELDT

-1129 LPSSKNNAPQVL
+1129 LPSSKNNAAPAL
-1141 ANNMLTTEAEI
+1141 ANNKLTTEAEI
-1152 QGYINYLAERRAFE
+1152 QGYINYVAERGAFE

-1174 NQIAIRALE
+1174 NQLAIRALE
-1183 ENYEPQA
+1183 ENYEPAA
-1190 QQKLLDLLVSQTA
+1190 QDTLLHLLV
-1203 LLAQLSNQKQNLL
+1203 AQATILDQLYTQKQNLL
-1216 QVENQAQL
+1216 QVANQAELEQL
-1224 EALML
+1224 LQ
-1229 DNYKPEVTTLASMGQ
+1229 DNYKPVSNTTASTDQ
-1244 TALGQVS
+1244 PVFEPASVR
-1251 SKPTTTFQRQQIP
+1251 TTSTFQRQQIP

-1294 AARFREFTPVDGQV
+1294 AARFREFTPVDGQI

-1335 SLGYTDAFVVAYQNC
+1335 TLGYTDAFVVAYQNC

-1365 VTATTN
+1365 VTANTN
-1371 MTTQSSH
+1371 IAVQSSK

-1411 EVRTAKGQYRYA
+1411 EARTAKGQYRYA
-1423 SGKFTNIQEAKI
+1423 SGKFSNIQEAKT
-1435 RQQQAVGKGI
+1435 RQQQAVAKGI
-1445 TDAFIVAYYDGKRID
+1445 TDAYIVAYYEGKRID

-1474 ETFQTVQP
+1474 ETFEKVEP
-1482 QQVLTAQLQQQIQ
+1482 QQVFTAQLQQQIQ

-1510 ISRYEIRCSDC
+1510 ISRYELRCSDC
-1521 PSELSRYNRVGIFIY
+1521 PSELSRFNRVGVFIY

-1560 LKEMRKRNASLKGAT
+1560 LKEMRKRNVSLKGPT

-1595 QHNGYELFKDE
+1595 QHNGYELFRDE

>member
-17 WQTPSIVAQTQASVK
+17 WQTPSIVAQTQASVE

-87 AIGLKHIPDPLLYYY
+87 AIGLKQIPDPLLYYY

-279 YMASYDLNANIASNV
+279 YMASYDLNANIASNI

-344 LRFVFSGH
+344 LCFVFSGH

-387 YTVALPSSGDYEL
+387 YTVALPSSGDFEL

-468 KGNLLQTSPQLSSSA
+468 KGNLLQTSTQLSSSA

-516 SLENQVRLMDLLRQD
+516 SLENQVRLMDLLRHD
-531 FEKQLNTRESLLA
+531 FEKQLNARESLLA

-550 LNSDNQDQK
+550 LNSDSQDQK
-559 LQVLA
+559 LEVLN

-576 KRWIAINQE
+576 KRWIAIDQA
-585 ANIPDLVL
+585 ANIPDLIL
-593 LDTLQQLNER
+593 LDTLQQLNES

-756 LLAQYAQQGSL
+756 LLAQYAQQGAL

-776 LNTMENGNLSSTVQS
+776 SNTMENGNLSSTVQS

-803 PEPSIEEPIIQ
+803 
-814 ETTIPEPSIEEPII
+814 
-828 QETTNLEPSIEE
+828 
-840 ASIQETTIPEPSI
+840 
-853 KEASIPETT
+853 
-862 NPEPS
+862 PEPS

-898 EEASI
+898 EELTI
-903 PETTVSEPSIEEL
+903 QETTNLEPSIEELTIQETTFPEPSIEEL

-939 EPSIEEAYIQET
+939 EPSIEET
-951 TVSEPSI
+951 
-958 EEASIQETAVP
+958 
-969 EPSIEEA
+969 
-976 SIPETTNPEPSIE
+976 SIPETTNLES
-989 ELTIQETTIPEPS
+989 
-1002 IEGASI
+1002 
-1008 PETTIPE
+1008 
-1015 PSIEEASIP
+1015 
-1024 ETTVSEPSIEELTI
+1024 
-1038 QETTIPEPSIE
+1038 
-1049 EASIQETTVPE
+1049 
-1060 PSISAPETSYPK
+1060 SISAPETSYPK
-1072 NENINPEH
+1072 NENIKPEH
-1080 TNLTQR
+1080 TNLTQQ
-1086 VHEFTQQFE
+1086 VNEFTQQFE

-1108 PVLERVGLTNEELDT
+1108 PVLERVGLSNEELDT

-1129 LPSSKNNAPQVL
+1129 LPSFKNNAPQVL

-1411 EVRTAKGQYRYA
+1411 EARTAKGQYRYA

-1482 QQVLTAQLQQQIQ
+1482 QQVFTAQLQQQIQ

-1606 QGQLQLR
+1606 QGQLKLR